1 MIWRGFAAM
10 RHFRCPIHHH
20 EDEEVGTLHRPLTH
34 VPEVQVTAGERI
46 SGGGPSWES
55 DLADLAH
62 VPLTA
67 FDTLTPLGRTD
78 RLLAEVLRPRSSMR
92 GGGEPGRAE

>member
-1 MIWRGFAAM
+1 M
-10 RHFRCPIHHH
+10 
-20 EDEEVGTLHRPLTH
+20 HRPLTH
-34 VPEVQVTAGERI
+34 VPDIQVTAGERV
-46 SGGGPSWES
+46 SGVGAPVWES

-62 VPLTA
+62 LPLTA
-67 FDTLTPLGRTD
+67 FDTLKPLGRTD